1 MKLRIAAPPTL
12 LAMAA
17 ALLPAAP
24 AAAGPLVRQ
33 ATGANPAAIQGA
45 VNQFRADLGGGT
57 TPGQNGS
64 FGGVRREINWDG
76 VPDAFADPNA
86 FPGGFFNANSPRGA
100 QFATPGLSFLV
111 SADDDNPT
119 DPDPDLVRFSSLQ
132 PSFATA
138 FSTFSPQRL
147 FTPLGSPITDTTF
160 FVPGTD
166 TQATTNG
173 FGVVFTD
180 VDTAGSARLDLIG
193 PNGEQL
199 GRFPVP
205 PTAGDGSLSFV
216 GVSFDAGE
224 QIARARTISGAAA
237 ITQPA
242 QLDVTQGGAADLVV
256 MDDFIYGEPRALQ
269 VPGPDRTAPKLK
281 LTGVRKSMKLA
292 KFLKGVKVSITP
304 DEEASL
310 DVSLLAAARRATI
323 SAKFNLTLAS
333 KSLGFSKAK
342 RNLKLKPA
350 RKLIG
355 KAKRFKVQL
364 RIVATDRS
372 GNRGTVTRQI
382 RVRK

>member
-1 MKLRIAAPPTL
+1 MKLRIAAPTL

-17 ALLPAAP
+17 ALLAAAP
-24 AAAGPLVRQ
+24 AAAAPLVRQ
-33 ATGANPAAIQGA
+33 ATGADPAAIQGA

-76 VPDAFADPNA
+76 VPDAFADPNG
-86 FPGGFFNANSPRGA
+86 FPGGFFNSNSPRGA

-111 SADDDNPT
+111 SANAPG
-119 DPDPDLVRFSSLQ
+119 PVRFSSLQ

-224 QIARARTISGAAA
+224 RIARARTISGAAA
-237 ITQPA
+237 ITPTPG
-242 QLDVTQGGAADLVV
+242 QLDVTQGGPADLVV
-256 MDDFIYGEPRALQ
+256 MDDFIYGEPRALT
-269 VPGPDRTAPKLK
+269 PDTTPPALTLTGLKKKLK
-281 LTGVRKSMKLA
+281 RA
-292 KFLKGVKVSITP
+292 KFLKGVKVGIKP
-304 DEEASL
+304 DEESSL
-310 DVSLLAAARRATI
+310 DVSLLAAARSATI

-333 KSLGFSKAK
+333 KSLGFSTAK
-342 RNLKLKPA
+342 RKVKLKPA

-355 KAKRFKVQL
+355 KAKHFKVQL

-372 GNRGTVTRQI
+372 GNKSTVTRKI